1 MVRAVSLV
9 RPTSIFVMISTPG
22 AGAAITEAIDG
33 AASVVVA
40 ASGELHPARGPFV
53 EALRHGVS
61 PAQLHP
67 ETGRVQRLSKK
78 REGWLFQ

>member
-1 MVRAVSLV
+1 
-9 RPTSIFVMISTPG
+9 MISTPRD
-22 AGAAITEAIDG
+22 GAAIAAAIDG

-53 EALRHGVS
+53 EALRHGVA

-78 REGWLFQ
+78 IERAGCFNRAGNNSRREVKQQ